1 LVVHAAANRCETDN
15 GHTSFTGNS
24 RGNPSSQE
32 QNFRISTQTDKWWHV
47 RTVLPTQVSVESRV
61 VFADIGHCM
70 DARTEPSPTSAPTAL
85 TPPTAPSPAAG
96 GVVDVEAILRE
107 VEALAKIAVEPQVG
121 ESNPEP
127 SIQESIVS
135 EVSHLAPLSN
145 DASTAST
152 MQTTQDADATN
163 GGVFDLGK
171 LERELEALISASSGA
186 SSNTS
191 SSASSSA
198 SSHTSVGEDAKVAPL
213 SSALSS
219 STRALPSPQQ
229 VADASIEKEPI
240 DPMLREIAAILDD
253 TNDAMLRTSD
263 GSMDRALDT
272 VFDARALSGQEE
284 DVNRAL
290 IEAFG
295 TSRRP
300 FGFNNPDGTQASVTN
315 PIPRFEGISRALPPE
330 MSGSPFAGNAVQPS
344 GVPTEVPTSPRR
356 FEEIAAQ
363 SIGREARPEY
373 AGETPFEPAFPAVP
387 ITDTAPT
394 LPSVQPTVPAS
405 SPHESGPKS
414 LEKLVVSSAVDERGH
429 ADSGARSTEQI
440 PPEVAVVAASS
451 TASPNT
457 SIEKSARTPLFATVA
472 TRVSAGLRMVATL
485 PLHVCALPMRFV
497 PTSFRSYVTVAALS
511 MLIWAPVAWW
521 MAQRSTHV
529 PGVGRIDFSVSEAD
543 THDGS
548 QHTEADAA
556 HGSTHSDAN
565 HGTDSAAQDST
576 AQGLTAEGSTAQ
588 ATPAHAPSSAHANDH
603 H

>member
-1 LVVHAAANRCETDN
+1 M
-15 GHTSFTGNS
+15 
-24 RGNPSSQE
+24 
-32 QNFRISTQTDKWWHV
+32 
-47 RTVLPTQVSVESRV
+47 
-61 VFADIGHCM
+61 VFADIGYCM

-85 TPPTAPSPAAG
+85 TTPTTPSPAAG

-107 VEALAKIAVEPQVG
+107 VEALAKIAVEPHVS
-121 ESNPEP
+121 ERSPEP

-135 EVSHLAPLSN
+135 EASHLAPLSN

-152 MQTTQDADATN
+152 MQPAQDADATN
-163 GGVFDLGK
+163 GGGFDLGK

-186 SSNTS
+186 PSNT
-191 SSASSSA
+191 SSSA

-213 SSALSS
+213 SSVLSS
-219 STRALPSPQQ
+219 STPALPSPQQ

-330 MSGSPFAGNAVQPS
+330 MSGSPFTGSAVQPS

-414 LEKLVVSSAVDERGH
+414 LEKQVVSSVVDERGH
-429 ADSGARSTEQI
+429 AESGARSTEQI
-440 PPEVAVVAASS
+440 PPEAAVVAASS

-457 SIEKSARTPLFATVA
+457 SIEKSARTPLFAIVA

-521 MAQRSTHV
+521 MAQRSAHV
-529 PGVGRIDFSVSEAD
+529 PGVGRIDFSVSDAD
-543 THDGS
+543 THDES

-556 HGSTHSDAN
+556 HGSTQSDAN
-565 HGTDSAAQDST
+565 HGTDSGTQNST
-576 AQGLTAEGSTAQ
+576 TQGLSDQ
-588 ATPAHAPSSAHANDH
+588 ATPAHAPSSANANDH

>member
-1 LVVHAAANRCETDN
+1 
-15 GHTSFTGNS
+15 
-24 RGNPSSQE
+24 
-32 QNFRISTQTDKWWHV
+32 
-47 RTVLPTQVSVESRV
+47 V

-85 TPPTAPSPAAG
+85 TTPTTPSPAAG

-121 ESNPEP
+121 ESNSEP
-127 SIQESIVS
+127 SIQEGIVS
-135 EVSHLAPLSN
+135 EASHLAPLAN
-145 DASTAST
+145 EVSTAST
-152 MQTTQDADATN
+152 IQPSQDADTTN
-163 GGVFDLGK
+163 GGGFDLGK

-186 SSNTS
+186 LSSAPSNTPS
-191 SSASSSA
+191 DKPSSASPNT
-198 SSHTSVGEDAKVAPL
+198 SSHTSVSEDAKVAPL

-219 STRALPSPQQ
+219 STPALPSPQQ

-300 FGFNNPDGTQASVTN
+300 FGFNNLDGTQASVTN

-330 MSGSPFAGNAVQPS
+330 MSGSTFTGSAVQPS

-394 LPSVQPTVPAS
+394 LPSVQPTVPTS
-405 SPHESGPKS
+405 IPHESGPKS
-414 LEKLVVSSAVDERGH
+414 LEKQVVSSAVDERGH
-429 ADSGARSTEQI
+429 ADSGTRSTEKI
-440 PPEVAVVAASS
+440 PPEAAVVAASS
-451 TASPNT
+451 TASQDT
-457 SIEKSARTPLFATVA
+457 SIEKSARTPLFSTVA

-521 MAQRSTHV
+521 MAQRSAHV
-529 PGVGRIDFSVSEAD
+529 PGVGRIDFSVGEAD
-543 THDGS
+543 AHDGS
-548 QHTEADAA
+548 QHTEAEAA

-565 HGTDSAAQDST
+565 HGTDSAAQNST
-576 AQGLTAEGSTAQ
+576 AEGLTAEGSTAQ
-588 ATPAHAPSSAHANDH
+588 ATSAHAPSSAHANDH